1 MSLRFNKMSIK
12 NFGPYQ
18 MVADLSLETTPSSP
32 VILIFGEN
40 TFGKTSLFKA
50 LRWCLY
56 ETPEL
61 NLSKSAA
68 LRSLGDY
75 LNRPARLSGSRDME
89 VRIQFTYEGERYD
102 LLRKCS
108 FDDDMK
114 PTVVAD
120 LRVGSKV
127 ISTHSIEAEI
137 GRILHPQI
145 SEFFLFDG
153 ELLGDFYDKLES
165 DRARELLKENIERVL
180 GIPALQRAKQDVHA
194 LSEAAFV
201 QYSKAVTNERPA
213 KEAEVEYLKLKSDK
227 DSKEQDKVEAETSL
241 NTARTS
247 LAEVSELLFS
257 AGDLIADAR
266 ELETTEATY
275 SRLRREESDLVTEMS
290 AIASQGW
297 LAVVSPLLSAR
308 LLEVEAENDAA
319 STVQESL
326 RDARNRAELL
336 RRRLSGG
343 NCPSCS
349 QILPAPESDTEDRLR
364 EVDEQIRVLEESSGT
379 GPDFH
384 LERSLRDLIDV
395 DSAVSYRVKQR
406 ALDIL
411 VTNIFTARKRIET
424 LSGRLQGHDE
434 IQIRD
439 LAKQK
444 GIFEGNIR
452 RFEARVSMIDGQIA
466 TILSKQKKLF
476 SKLRKEEGVPPAL
489 TAKREFFA
497 YVDDVLGA
505 TIDRY
510 KDKTREEVEMT
521 ATSMFL
527 SLIHDPE
534 SYKGIRIAHDYR
546 LTLENAGGGETN
558 TSEGGRL
565 LVALALIGALKKAA
579 VRGGPVVLDSPMG
592 RLDKGHRENLLRD
605 WVPTLGSQV
614 ILLVQSGE
622 MTDDDLDES
631 LAGQVSRKYTI
642 VRPSS
647 NHEIAEIV
655 GVS

>member
-1 MSLRFNKMSIK
+1 MSLRFNSISIK

-18 MVADLSLETTPSSP
+18 LVDDLSLDTTPSSP

-56 ETPEL
+56 ESPEL

-75 LNRPARLSGSRDME
+75 LNRPARLSGDRDME
-89 VRIQFTYEGERYD
+89 VRIEFTYEGERYD
-102 LLRKCS
+102 LSRKCQ
-108 FDDDMK
+108 FDDEMK

-127 ISTHSIEAEI
+127 VSSHSIEAEI

-165 DRARELLKENIERVL
+165 DRARELLTENIERVL
-180 GIPALQRAKQDVHA
+180 GIPALQRAKQDVHG
-194 LSEAAFV
+194 LSESAFL
-201 QYSKAVTNERPA
+201 QYSKAVTNEMAA
-213 KEAEVEYLKLKSDK
+213 KEAGVEYQKLKSNK
-227 DSKEQDKVEAETSL
+227 ESKEKDKIEAEASL

-275 SRLRREESDLVTEMS
+275 SRLRREEADLVAEMS
-290 AIASQGW
+290 SIASQGW
-297 LAVVSPLLSAR
+297 LAIVSPLLAAR
-308 LLEVEAENDAA
+308 LLEIEAENDAA
-319 STVQESL
+319 NTVQDSL
-326 RDARNRAELL
+326 REARNRAELL
-336 RRRLSGG
+336 KRHLSGG
-343 NCPSCS
+343 ECPTCS
-349 QILPAPESDTEDRLR
+349 QKLPPPQRNTRDQLR
-364 EVDEQIRVLEESSGT
+364 EIEEKIRVLEESSGS
-379 GPDFH
+379 GPN
-384 LERSLRDLIDV
+384 LQTERSLRDLIDL
-395 DSAVSYRVKQR
+395 DSAALYREKQR

-411 VTNIFTARKRIET
+411 TTSIFTAKQRIET
-424 LSGRLQGHDE
+424 LSGRLQGHSE

-444 GIFEGNIR
+444 GIFEGNVR
-452 RFEARVSMIDGQIA
+452 RFEARITIIDGEIA

-476 SKLRKEEGVPPAL
+476 KKLRKEEGVPSVL
-489 TAKREFFA
+489 TAKRDFFA

-510 KDKTREEVEMT
+510 KDKTREEVEAT
-521 ATSMFL
+521 ASSMFL

-546 LTLENAGGGETN
+546 LTLENAAGEETN

-622 MTDDDLDES
+622 MTDEDLDES
-631 LAGQVSRKYTI
+631 LAGQVSRMYNI